1 MKSAVYVILCR
12 KMQFYFGLYIVYR
25 NLGLFKD
32 ENLRPVSRKG
42 FQPWL
47 WIAEE
52 CYPSSHRPRCFGQG
66 ANLSFSRPCPWSMA
80 SIATQVKQ
88 RSRAH
93 VQFAVIEPGHR
104 KLYEAPFLQQNTRV
118 PPLKLAF
125 EKIWELGCKTYY
137 WPRQLMINVEV
148 AAERAWTVVN
158 PKKLILHIFTSFQ
171 TACLVS
177 LVLYLG
183 HRISWWVVPVAFW
196 HPWPLG
202 QTLRVEVVRAIS
214 VYPLSLAAWIILNP
228 IANVCRNSVSADIV
242 FDFSRSMYQSVE
254 DLEASDIHNRQ
265 VYWSWTP
272 FQSELCRDL
281 ISMFGQIL
289 ILKTR
294 YLISLYVIASLELFA

>member
-1 MKSAVYVILCR
+1 MSRKKIVLHVGEKCSLCYFMQENAVL
-12 KMQFYFGLYIVYR
+12 FWFIVYR

-125 EKIWELGCKTYY
+125 EKIRELGCKTYY

-158 PKKLILHIFTSFQ
+158 PKKK
-171 TACLVS
+171 S
-177 LVLYLG
+177 L
-183 HRISWWVVPVAFW
+183 
-196 HPWPLG
+196 
-202 QTLRVEVVRAIS
+202 
-214 VYPLSLAAWIILNP
+214 
-228 IANVCRNSVSADIV
+228 
-242 FDFSRSMYQSVE
+242 
-254 DLEASDIHNRQ
+254 
-265 VYWSWTP
+265 
-272 FQSELCRDL
+272 
-281 ISMFGQIL
+281 
-289 ILKTR
+289 LKE
-294 YLISLYVIASLELFA
+294 SN